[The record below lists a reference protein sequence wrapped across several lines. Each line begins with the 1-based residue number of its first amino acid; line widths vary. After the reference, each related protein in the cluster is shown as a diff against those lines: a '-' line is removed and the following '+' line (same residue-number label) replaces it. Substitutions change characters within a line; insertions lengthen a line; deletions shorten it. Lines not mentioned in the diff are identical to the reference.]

1 MLLSY
6 IFIAVT
12 VLVSLYANS
21 NPEFLAKCIMHPY
34 SVQRKGEYYRFI
46 SSGFVHN
53 GYIHLLFNMMTLYF
67 FAPMLEI
74 RYFLGEFGLLQGFVY
89 FFLLYIG
96 GIIVS
101 DIPTFRQ
108 QKNVAH
114 YQSLG
119 ASGGVASIIF
129 SMILYDPLI
138 KIYLYFAIPIPG
150 FILGIVYVIY
160 SYYYSKGSDDNINH
174 SAHLYG
180 ALYGLV
186 FSAVIRP
193 TSVIEFFRQLATW
206 NLFN

>member
-1 MLLSY
+1 
-6 IFIAVT
+6 
-12 VLVSLYANS
+12 
-21 NPEFLAKCIMHPY
+21 MHPY

-53 GYIHLLFNMMTLYF
+53 GYVHLLFNMMTLYF

-74 RYFLGEFGLLQGFVY
+74 KYFLSEFGLLQGFLY
-89 FFLLYIG
+89 FFLLYVG
-96 GIIVS
+96 GIVVS

-108 QKNVAH
+108 HKNTVH

-119 ASGGVASIIF
+119 ASGGVAAIIF
-129 SMILYDPLI
+129 SMILYEPLI

-150 FILGIVYVIY
+150 FILGVVYVIY

-193 TSVIEFFRQLATW
+193 TAVVEFFQQLATW